1 MCLLFQSTQQFADKD
16 TIQRELE
23 KHGGICDC
31 QSSRDTFVYAAS
43 ADRRGLESVTRVLAE
58 SVLRPK
64 IQTQEVDYARQVV
77 QFELESLNMR
87 PEQEP
92 LLMDMIHAAAYRDN
106 TLGLPKLCPPANAPL
121 IDRDVLLSY
130 LRLHHTPSR
139 MVVAGVGVD
148 HDEFVR
154 HVEKFF
160 ANESATW
167 ELEPVKNNSVTE
179 VDTSISQYTG
189 GIVKVSVLE
198 LK

>member
-1 MCLLFQSTQQFADKD
+1 M
-16 TIQRELE
+16 
-23 KHGGICDC
+23 
-31 QSSRDTFVYAAS
+31 
-43 ADRRGLESVTRVLAE
+43 LAE

-64 IQTQEVDYARQVV
+64 IQAQEVEYARQVV

-87 PEQEP
+87 PEQDP

-106 TLGLPKLCPPANAPL
+106 TLGLPKLCPPANIPL

-148 HDEFVR
+148 HDEFVK

-160 ANESATW
+160 ANEAATW
-167 ELEPVKNNSVTE
+167 EMESVGNKSVTE

-189 GIVKVSVLE
+189 GIVKVSATHTRIEFRRNLLGNLLPFCRKNVIFQYMQQLDYPNWRT
-198 LK
+198 LSSVSAS